1 MWLDVFK
8 WPEMIKYKKERDDQ
22 FAGTEGMFDRNR
34 IFLTIKMNWLH
45 RCWWR
50 MLETKCVGENFKM
63 LVTILAILV
72 TKILY
77 LLT

>member
-45 RCWWR
+45 RCW
-50 MLETKCVGENFKM
+50 
-63 LVTILAILV
+63 
-72 TKILY
+72 
-77 LLT
+77 

>member
-34 IFLTIKMNWLH
+34 I
-45 RCWWR
+45 
-50 MLETKCVGENFKM
+50 
-63 LVTILAILV
+63 LVTINLNFKDSATLSCVKVICLKV
-72 TKILY
+72 THF
-77 LLT
+77 

>member
-34 IFLTIKMNWLH
+34 TRRMNRASLNH
-45 RCWWR
+45 L
-50 MLETKCVGENFKM
+50 MGVL
-63 LVTILAILV
+63 
-72 TKILY
+72 
-77 LLT
+77 